1 MPDGAPNAINY
12 LTVYKDAGRDAV
24 IDAVRTA
31 EPFFDRAARAWIV
44 ADPELCRD
52 MLVSPHLHPAPAMEH
67 YRNMPNSLAMQ
78 FESVAF
84 AFDHI
89 PLCLAGEAHSA
100 LRRRTSE
107 YIASRRHE
115 VHEWVTT
122 RMPRFAE
129 PFRQPGRFD
138 AAEQVIGPMVRELI
152 GVIAGVDL
160 PPHIDIEKGSQIF
173 DKSISMSRRI
183 SLAEDMGALQQHVR
197 DTLGADATDDEVGMR
212 VGLVVVGHDATLG
225 TFAES
230 LSRLFRDSKGQ
241 RLSDIP
247 FPKFAPQTGVP
258 FVERIAETAFS
269 AAGIDFEAGARVR
282 IVLQTFSHSAPE
294 SHHRF
299 FGAGAHACLGRPVS
313 TDLWG
318 AFTAELAKLSTR
330 VEVLSYELAADNY
343 VFNVAKRFGVEVTS

>member
-1 MPDGAPNAINY
+1 MAEPINY
-12 LTVYKDAGRDAV
+12 LTVYKHAARDDFISGARIAAPV
-24 IDAVRTA
+24 
-31 EPFFDRAARAWIV
+31 FDRATRAWIV
-44 ADPELCRD
+44 ADPELCRE

-89 PLCLAGEAHSA
+89 PLCLAGDAHSA

-107 YIASRRHE
+107 YIASRRTA
-115 VHEWVTT
+115 VHDWMTD
-122 RMPRFAE
+122 RMPTFAE
-129 PFRQPGRFD
+129 PFRRPGQFD
-138 AAEQVIGPMVRELI
+138 ASRDVIDPMVRELI

-160 PPHIDIEKGSQIF
+160 PAEIDIDKGSQIF

-183 SLAEDMGALQQHVR
+183 VLAEEMAVLQQHIR
-197 DTLGADATDDEVGMR
+197 NELGGDASDDDVGMR
-212 VGLVVVGHDATLG
+212 VGLVVVGHDATVG

-230 LSRLFRDSKGQ
+230 LSSLFRQADGQ
-241 RLSDIP
+241 RLSDMA

-282 IVLQTFSHSAPE
+282 IVLQTFTHSLPE
-294 SHHRF
+294 THHRF

-313 TDLWG
+313 TELWG
-318 AFTAELAKLSTR
+318 AFTAELAQLSTR
-330 VEVLSYELAADNY
+330 VQVLSYELAADNY
-343 VFNVAKRFGVEVTS
+343 VFNVAKRFEVEVTA